1 MEQRVSRLEGAY
13 EQVDARLHDI
23 GQGVESLRA
32 ETNARFAEVNG
43 TIGSLRAEM
52 NARFAEVNS
61 TIESLRAE
69 TNSRFNT
76 LMVIMIG
83 SWITTIL
90 AIIGLYFTRFV
101 E

>member
-1 MEQRVSRLEGAY
+1 MKQRVSRLEGAY
-13 EQVDARLHDI
+13 EQVDARLHDT
-23 GQGVESLRA
+23 GQAVESLR
-32 ETNARFAEVNG
+32 
-43 TIGSLRAEM
+43 SEM
-52 NARFAEVNS
+52 
-61 TIESLRAE
+61 
-69 TNSRFNT
+69 NSRFNT

>member
-1 MEQRVSRLEGAY
+1 MTTVQRVSRLEGAY

-23 GQGVESLRA
+23 GQAVESLR
-32 ETNARFAEVNG
+32 
-43 TIGSLRAEM
+43 SEM
-52 NARFAEVNS
+52 
-61 TIESLRAE
+61 
-69 TNSRFNT
+69 NSRFNT

-83 SWITTIL
+83 SWVTTIL

>member
-1 MEQRVSRLEGAY
+1 MTTVQRVSRLEGAY

-23 GQGVESLRA
+23 GQAVESSRS
-32 ETNARFAEVNG
+32 EMNSRFAEVNG
-43 TIGSLRAEM
+43 TVESLRSDM
-52 NARFAEVNS
+52 NARFAEVN
-61 TIESLRAE
+61 T
-69 TNSRFNT
+69 RFNT

-83 SWITTIL
+83 SWVTTIL

>member
-1 MEQRVSRLEGAY
+1 MKQRVSRLEGAY

-23 GQGVESLRA
+23 GQSVESLRS
-32 ETNARFAEVNG
+32 EMNTRFAEVNG
-43 TIGSLRAEM
+43 TI
-52 NARFAEVNS
+52 
-61 TIESLRAE
+61 ESFRLE

-90 AIIGLYFTRFV
+90 AIIGFYFTRFV